1 MGPWAVFFPSLIL
14 RACLFQ
20 LFSWLFQLKS
30 KRLKQTAKKKAD
42 FWNIKKQAFEEMN

>member
-1 MGPWAVFFPSLIL
+1 MGSFFFPSLIF

-30 KRLKQTAKKKAD
+30 KKLKQIVKKKAD
-42 FWNIKKQAFEEMN
+42 FWNVEKQAFEEMN